1 MKQFVDIFN
10 LIIFAVFTL
19 MYAYQVLYTIVGF
32 IYRKP
37 LPNDEPPGAFH
48 RFAVIIA
55 ARNERTVIGHLIA
68 SIQNQNYPRNALD
81 VIVIADNCTD
91 DTAEIC
97 RNMGAIV
104 YERQDTEKIGKG
116 YALDYLFKTMIANG
130 TFEDYEGYCVLDADN
145 LLDENFIAEMN
156 KMFDKGYRALTSYR
170 NSKNYGDNWISA
182 GYALWFMR
190 EARYL
195 NNPRMRLGS
204 SCAISGT
211 GFLVHRDLIAKN
223 QGWKYHLLTE
233 DIEFTIDSVIAGEK
247 IGYCEHAVLYDEQPT
262 TMRQSWDQRLRWAK
276 GFYQVISHYG
286 IRLWRNIFMSRKK
299 ALPCFDM
306 FMTVAPA
313 YLFTLLSLLLNLTI
327 LIISLC
333 NPGLFADYEGIRKA
347 TWGAVSASL
356 GSFYCMFLLMGTLTL
371 ITEWKKIKCPK
382 GKRIFYLILFPVYLF
397 TYVPIS
403 VVALFKKVIWRPV
416 KHTEAKTLDEVR

>member
-1 MKQFVDIFN
+1 MESFVGIFN
-10 LIIFAVFTL
+10 FVIFLVFTI

-37 LPNDEPPGAFH
+37 VPNDKPPKEFH
-48 RFAVIIA
+48 RLAVIIA
-55 ARNERTVIGHLIA
+55 ARNERTVIGHLIN
-68 SIQNQNYPRNALD
+68 SIQNQNYPQDKLD

-97 RNMGAIV
+97 REKGAIV
-104 YERQDTEKIGKG
+104 YERNDQSKIGKG
-116 YALDYLFKTMIANG
+116 YALDYLFKNMMKDGI
-130 TFEDYEGYCVLDADN
+130 FETYEGYFVLDADN
-145 LLDENFIAEMN
+145 LLDENFVAEMN
-156 KMFDKGYRALTSYR
+156 KMFDQGHRILTSYR
-170 NSKNYGDNWISA
+170 NSKNYADNWISA

-211 GFLVHRDLIAKN
+211 GFLVHRDIIAKN
-223 QGWKYHLLTE
+223 HGWKHHLLTE

-247 IGYCEHAVLYDEQPT
+247 IGYCEYAVLYDEQPT
-262 TMRQSWDQRLRWAK
+262 TLKQSWTQRLRWAK
-276 GFYQVISHYG
+276 GFYQVIAHYG
-286 IRLWRNIFMSRKK
+286 ARLWKNIFVSRKK

-313 YLFTLLSLLLNLTI
+313 YLITLLTIMINFVIYALGFFMPNVIDWTIQETTMIAIRNSLL
-327 LIISLC
+327 
-333 NPGLFADYEGIRKA
+333 
-347 TWGAVSASL
+347 
-356 GSFYCMFLLMGTLTL
+356 SFYFMFMLMGTLTL
-371 ITEWKKIKCPK
+371 ITEWDKIKCPI
-382 GKRIFYLILFPVYLF
+382 GKRFLYLFLFPAFLF

-403 VVALFKKVIWRPV
+403 VIALFKKVVWKPV
-416 KHTEAKTLDEVR
+416 EHTEAKTLDEVR

>member
-1 MKQFVDIFN
+1 MEQFVRIFN
-10 LIIFAVFTL
+10 FIVFIVFTL
-19 MYAYQVLYTIVGF
+19 LYAYQVLYAIVGF

-37 LPNDEPPGAFH
+37 VHIEGEPGAYH

-55 ARNERTVIGHLIA
+55 ARNERMVLPNLIE
-68 SIQNQNYPRNALD
+68 SIQNQNYPKEALD

-91 DTAEIC
+91 DTAAIC

-104 YERQDTEKIGKG
+104 YERENKELIGKG
-116 YALDYLFKTMIANG
+116 YALDYLFSQMMENG
-130 TFEDYEGYCVLDADN
+130 TFDSYEGYCVIDADN

-156 KMFDKGYRALTSYR
+156 KMFDKGHRILTSYR
-170 NSKNYGDNWISA
+170 NSKNYADNWISA

-190 EARYL
+190 EARFL

-211 GFLVHRDLIAKN
+211 GFLVHRDIIAKN
-223 QGWKYHLLTE
+223 NGWKHHLLTE
-233 DIEFTIDSVIAGEK
+233 DIEFTIDSVLAGER
-247 IGYCEHAVLYDEQPT
+247 IGYCEYAVLYDEQPT

-276 GFYQVISHYG
+276 GFYQVVANYG
-286 IRLWRNIFMSRKK
+286 TKLWKNIFIGKKK

-313 YLFTLLSLLLNLTI
+313 YLFTLLTI
-327 LIISLC
+327 LINLVLHVLSYFVA
-333 NPGLFADYEGIRKA
+333 GDGS
-347 TWGAVSASL
+347 AVRMETGSSMLSAL
-356 GSFYCMFLLMGTLTL
+356 GSFYFVFMLMGTLTV
-371 ITEWKKIKCPK
+371 ITEWDKIKCPT
-382 GKRIFYLILFPVYLF
+382 GKRLWYLFLFPVFLF

-403 VVALFKKVIWRPV
+403 VIALFKKVVWRPV
-416 KHTEAKTLDEVR
+416 EHTEAKTLDEVR

>member
-1 MKQFVDIFN
+1 MEQFVRIFN
-10 LIIFAVFTL
+10 LCVFVVFTL
-19 MYAYQVLYTIVGF
+19 MYAYQVLYAIVGF

-37 LPNDEPPGAFH
+37 VKIVGEPSAYH
-48 RFAVIIA
+48 KFAVIIA
-55 ARNERTVIGHLIA
+55 ARNERTVIANLID
-68 SIQNQNYPRNALD
+68 SIKNQNYPKDALD

-97 RNMGAIV
+97 RRAGAIV
-104 YERQDTEKIGKG
+104 YERENQKLIGKG
-116 YALDYLFKTMIANG
+116 YALDFLFKEMMQNG
-130 TFEDYEGYCVLDADN
+130 TFDTYEGYCVLDADN

-156 KMFDKGYRALTSYR
+156 KMFDKGHRILTSYR
-170 NSKNYGDNWISA
+170 NSKNYDDNWISA

-211 GFLVHRDLIAKN
+211 GFLVHRDIIAKN
-223 QGWKYHLLTE
+223 NGWKHHLLTE

-247 IGYCEHAVLYDEQPT
+247 IGYCEYAVLYDEQPT
-262 TMRQSWDQRLRWAK
+262 TMRQSWNQRLRWAK
-276 GFYQVISHYG
+276 GFYQVIAHYG
-286 IRLWRNIFMSRKK
+286 ARLWKNIFMGRKK

-313 YLFTLLSLLLNLTI
+313 YLFTLLTI
-327 LIISLC
+327 LINFIILMVSIFE
-333 NPGLFADYEGIRKA
+333 PHMGSEIRVA
-347 TWGAVSASL
+347 TGSAILSAL
-356 GSFYCMFLLMGTLTL
+356 GSFYFMFMLMGTLTV
-371 ITEWKKIKCPK
+371 ITEWDKIKCPT
-382 GKRIFYLILFPVYLF
+382 GKRLWYLFLFPVFLF

-403 VVALFKKVIWRPV
+403 VIALFKKVVWRPV
-416 KHTEAKTLDEVR
+416 EHTEAKTLDEVR

>member
-1 MKQFVDIFN
+1 MEQFVSIFN
-10 LIIFAVFTL
+10 LVVFIVFTL
-19 MYAYQVLYTIVGF
+19 MYSYQVLYTVVGV

-37 LPNDEPPGAFH
+37 VRNDKPPKAFH

-55 ARNERTVIGHLIA
+55 ARNESLVIGHLIN
-68 SIQNQNYPRNALD
+68 SIQNQNYPKEALD

-91 DTAEIC
+91 NTAEVC
-97 RNMGAIV
+97 RQHGAIV
-104 YERQDTEKIGKG
+104 YEREDTALIGKG
-116 YALDYLFKTMIANG
+116 YALDFLFKKMM
-130 TFEDYEGYCVLDADN
+130 EDGNFDSYEGYCVLDADN

-156 KMFDKGYRALTSYR
+156 KMFDQGHRILTSYR
-170 NSKNYGDNWISA
+170 NSKNYSDNWISA

-211 GFLVHRDLIAKN
+211 GFLVHRDIIARN
-223 QGWKYHLLTE
+223 NGWKHHLLTE

-247 IGYCEHAVLYDEQPT
+247 IGYCEFAVLYDEQPT
-262 TMRQSWDQRLRWAK
+262 TMKQSWVQRLRWAK
-276 GFYQVISHYG
+276 GFYQVIAHYG
-286 IRLWRNIFMSRKK
+286 GKLWRSIFTSRKK

-313 YLFTLLSLLLNLTI
+313 YLMTLLTI
-327 LIISLC
+327 LINTTVYVMAFF
-333 NPGLFADYEGIRKA
+333 NPTFESIQAPAI
-347 TWGAVSASL
+347 GAVASAL

-371 ITEWKKIKCPK
+371 ITEWDKIKCPT
-382 GKRIFYLILFPVYLF
+382 GKRIWYLFLFPIFLF

-403 VVALFKKVIWRPV
+403 VIALFKKVVWKPV
-416 KHTEAKTLDEVR
+416 QHTEAKTLDQVR

>member
-1 MKQFVDIFN
+1 MEQFVRIFN
-10 LIIFAVFTL
+10 LIVFIIFTL
-19 MYAYQVLYTIVGF
+19 LYAYQVLYAIVGF

-37 LPNDEPPGAFH
+37 VHIEGEPGAYH

-55 ARNERTVIGHLIA
+55 ARNERMVLPNLIE
-68 SIQNQNYPRNALD
+68 SIQNQNYPKEALD

-97 RNMGAIV
+97 RNMGAVV
-104 YERQDTEKIGKG
+104 YERENKELIGKG
-116 YALDYLFKTMIANG
+116 YALDYLFSKMMENG
-130 TFEDYEGYCVLDADN
+130 TFDSYEGYCVIDADN

-156 KMFDKGYRALTSYR
+156 KMFDKGHRILTSYR

-190 EARYL
+190 EARFL

-211 GFLVHRDLIAKN
+211 GFLVHRDIIAKN
-223 QGWKYHLLTE
+223 NGWKHHLLTE
-233 DIEFTIDSVIAGEK
+233 DIEFTIDSVLAGEK
-247 IGYCEHAVLYDEQPT
+247 IGYCEYAVLYDEQPT

-276 GFYQVISHYG
+276 GFYQVVANYG
-286 IRLWRNIFMSRKK
+286 TKLWKNIFIGKKK

-313 YLFTLLSLLLNLTI
+313 YLFTLLTI
-327 LIISLC
+327 LINLVLYGASFFIS
-333 NPGLFADYEGIRKA
+333 GDG
-347 TWGAVSASL
+347 GAVRMQTGSSILSAL
-356 GSFYCMFLLMGTLTL
+356 GSFYFVFMLMGTLTV
-371 ITEWKKIKCPK
+371 ITEWDRIKCPT
-382 GKRIFYLILFPVYLF
+382 GKRLWYLFLFPIFLF

-403 VVALFKKVIWRPV
+403 VIALFKKVVWRPV
-416 KHTEAKTLDEVR
+416 EHTEAKTLDEVR

>member
-1 MKQFVDIFN
+1 MEQFVRVFN
-10 LIIFAVFTL
+10 LCVFIVFTL
-19 MYAYQVLYTIVGF
+19 MYAYQVLYAIVGF

-37 LPNDEPPGAFH
+37 LRNDEPPRAFH

-55 ARNERTVIGHLIA
+55 ARNERTVIGHLIN
-68 SIQNQNYPRNALD
+68 SIHNQNYPKDALD

-91 DTAEIC
+91 DTAQIC
-97 RNMGAIV
+97 REHGAIV
-104 YERQDTEKIGKG
+104 YERNDTSRIGKG
-116 YALDYLFKTMIANG
+116 YALDFLFKQMMQNG
-130 TFEDYEGYCVLDADN
+130 SFESYEGYCVLDADN

-156 KMFDKGYRALTSYR
+156 KMFDKGHRILTSYR
-170 NSKNYGDNWISA
+170 NSKNYDDNWISA

-211 GFLVHRDLIAKN
+211 GFLVHRDIIAKN
-223 QGWKYHLLTE
+223 NGWKHHLLTE

-247 IGYCEHAVLYDEQPT
+247 IGYCEYAVLYDEQPT
-262 TMRQSWDQRLRWAK
+262 TMKQSWDQRLRWAK
-276 GFYQVISHYG
+276 GFYQVLSHYG
-286 IRLWRNIFMSRKK
+286 KRLWKNIFSSRKK

-313 YLFTLLSLLLNLTI
+313 YLFTLLTILINLTI
-327 LIISLC
+327 LITSC
-333 NPGLFADYEGIRKA
+333 FVPNMGTEIRVA
-347 TWGAVSASL
+347 TGSAIGSAL
-356 GSFYCMFLLMGTLTL
+356 LSFYLMFMLMGTLTV
-371 ITEWKKIKCPK
+371 ITEWDKIKCSP
-382 GKRIFYLILFPVYLF
+382 GKKIWYLILFPVFLF

-403 VVALFKKVIWRPV
+403 VIALFKKVVWKPV
-416 KHTEAKTLDEVR
+416 EHTEAKTLDEVR

>member
-1 MKQFVDIFN
+1 MEQFVRVFN
-10 LIIFAVFTL
+10 VCVFVAFTL
-19 MYAYQVLYTIVGF
+19 MYAYQVIYAIVGF

-37 LPNDEPPGAFH
+37 VHNDTPPKAFH
-48 RFAVIIA
+48 KFAVIIA
-55 ARNERTVIGHLIA
+55 ARNERTVIGHLIT
-68 SIQNQNYPRNALD
+68 SIQNQNYPKDALD

-97 RNMGAIV
+97 RQKGAIV
-104 YERQDTEKIGKG
+104 YERNDTAKIGKG
-116 YALDYLFKTMIANG
+116 YALDFLFKAMMANG
-130 TFEDYEGYCVLDADN
+130 TFDAYEGYCVLDADN

-156 KMFDKGYRALTSYR
+156 KMFDGGHRILTSYR
-170 NSKNYGDNWISA
+170 NSKNYDDNWISA

-211 GFLVHRDLIAKN
+211 GFLVHRDIIAKN
-223 QGWKYHLLTE
+223 NGWKHHLLTE
-233 DIEFTIDSVIAGEK
+233 DIEFTIDSVIHGEK
-247 IGYCEHAVLYDEQPT
+247 IGYCEYAVLYDEQPT

-276 GFYQVISHYG
+276 GFYQVIGNYG
-286 IRLWRNIFMSRKK
+286 GRLWKNIFTSRRK

-313 YLFTLLSLLLNLTI
+313 YLVTLLTI
-327 LIISLC
+327 LINFSIYIASFC
-333 NPGLFADYEGIRKA
+333 TPQIGDAVRVA
-347 TWGAVSASL
+347 TGSAIFSAL
-356 GSFYCMFLLMGTLTL
+356 GSFYAMFMLMGTLTV
-371 ITEWKKIKCPK
+371 ITEWHKIKATAWKKIW
-382 GKRIFYLILFPVYLF
+382 YLILFPVFLF

-403 VVALFKKVIWRPV
+403 VIALFKKVVWRPV
-416 KHTEAKTLDEVR
+416 EHTEAKTLDEVR

>member
-1 MKQFVDIFN
+1 MEQFVRIFN
-10 LIIFAVFTL
+10 LCVFIVFTL
-19 MYAYQVLYTIVGF
+19 MYAYQVLYAIVGF

-37 LPNDEPPGAFH
+37 LKNDEPPKAFH
-48 RFAVIIA
+48 KFAVIIA
-55 ARNERTVIGHLIA
+55 ARNERTVIAHLIN
-68 SIQNQNYPRNALD
+68 SIHNQNYPEDALD

-97 RNMGAIV
+97 RQNGAIV
-104 YERQDTEKIGKG
+104 YERNDTSQIGKG
-116 YALDYLFKTMIANG
+116 YALDFLFKRMMENG
-130 TFEDYEGYCVLDADN
+130 TFDSYEGYCVLDADN

-156 KMFDKGYRALTSYR
+156 KMFDKGHRILTSYR
-170 NSKNYGDNWISA
+170 NSKNYDDNWISA

-211 GFLVHRDLIAKN
+211 GFLVHRDIIAKN
-223 QGWKYHLLTE
+223 HGWKHHLLTE

-247 IGYCEHAVLYDEQPT
+247 IGYCEYAVLYDEQPT
-262 TMRQSWDQRLRWAK
+262 TMKQSWDQRLRWAK
-276 GFYQVISHYG
+276 GFYQVIANYG
-286 IRLWRNIFMSRKK
+286 SRLWKNIFTSRKK

-313 YLFTLLSLLLNLTI
+313 YLFTLLTI
-327 LIISLC
+327 LINLVIYVVSIFE
-333 NPGLFADYEGIRKA
+333 PHMGPEIRWA
-347 TWGAVSASL
+347 TGSAIGSAL
-356 GSFYCMFLLMGTLTL
+356 GSFYFMFMLMGTLTV
-371 ITEWKKIKCPK
+371 ITEWDKIKCPTS
-382 GKRIFYLILFPVYLF
+382 KRIWYLILFPVFLF

-403 VVALFKKVIWRPV
+403 VIALFKKVVWRPV
-416 KHTEAKTLDEVR
+416 QHTEAKTLDEVR